1 MPDAYL
7 TPAGDIASFLQPS
20 DAQRFLSIPSPS
32 ADALDWLNHSSALY
46 VSGRT
51 DLALIAARHA
61 LSLERNPSTLL
72 NLAVILETMGEFYPA
87 LPLSAEAHALDPR
100 DPFAM
105 TLYSDDLLRM
115 GRLAE
120 AWPIYSRSHAN
131 WDWVGRVIPE
141 WDGTTPL
148 SGKRILVL
156 SGGGYGD
163 NILFLRWMPR
173 LAALGAH
180 VTFMCPA
187 SMHSLLDGTL
197 GIDRLIAGSVTGLE
211 GMLIPSE
218 YDYYTCVLSLGGY
231 FCPTMED
238 IPTAPYLK
246 GPWERKRDEIG
257 FCTRAG
263 EEKFPRRHRS
273 LSSIQSNQI
282 TRSIKGSY
290 ISLNYEDLSEYDW
303 ALTSA
308 LVNSLRLVITV
319 DTGVAHLAG
328 AMNIPCWVIL
338 PGFSASYYGVSGD
351 RCAWYP
357 SQRLFRNH
365 GEGID
370 RAVENICLALQER

>member
-1 MPDAYL
+1 MSPDAYL

-20 DAQRFLSIPSPS
+20 DAQRFLSIPPPS

-141 WDGTTPL
+141 WDGTSPL
-148 SGKRILVL
+148 SGKRVLVL

-173 LAALGAH
+173 LAALGSH

-197 GIDRLIAGSVTGLE
+197 GIDRLIAGSIAGLE

-218 YDYYTCVLSLGGY
+218 YDCYTCVLSLGGY
-231 FCPTMED
+231 FCPRMED
-238 IPTAPYLK
+238 IPTAPYIRNPLLPVR
-246 GPWERKRDEIG
+246 GCIG
-257 FCTRAG
+257 LCTRAG

-273 LSSIQSNQI
+273 LTAVQSYRLRNLIGERCEELNISRGGWDI
-282 TRSIKGSY
+282 TRDL
-290 ISLNYEDLSEYDW
+290 IS
-303 ALTSA
+303 TCC
-308 LVNSLRLVITV
+308 LVITV

-328 AMNIPCWVIL
+328 AMNVPCWIIL

-351 RCAWYP
+351 RCSWYP

-370 RAVENICLALQER
+370 RAVENVCLALQER